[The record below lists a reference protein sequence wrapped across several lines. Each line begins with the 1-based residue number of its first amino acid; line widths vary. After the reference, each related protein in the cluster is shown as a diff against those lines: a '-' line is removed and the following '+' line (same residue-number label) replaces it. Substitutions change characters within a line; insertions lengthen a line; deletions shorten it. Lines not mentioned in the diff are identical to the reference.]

1 MELNI
6 KTKYEIG
13 DVLYGIVDNNIRKF
27 KINALRIVAICT
39 KGDNNLRYKTSSE
52 IIYSLNIL
60 RLDGILYESYSQV
73 TEDELDLHYF
83 KSKEELVDN
92 LLNSSKL

>member
-13 DVLYGIVDNNIRKF
+13 DVLYGIIDNNIRKF
-27 KINALRIVAICT
+27 KIVSWNVICKRSKDDKT
-39 KGDNNLRYKTSSE
+39 FKYKTTTE
-52 IIYSLNIL
+52 VIYGLEVVHSNGEVFVLYGSL
-60 RLDGILYESYSQV
+60 

-92 LLNSSKL
+92 MLKNCNV